1 MDCGAS
7 IVKYILFIFNM
18 LALVCGI
25 LLIVFGSLVLSHLG
39 DIRDIADTFKTSS
52 IPITIIV
59 IGCIIFIISFVGCCG
74 AIREN
79 TCLTM
84 TYSVFMIVLFI
95 LQMIM
100 VVYIWIEKDSFLN
113 AMNKIVDQAW
123 QQRHDKGHYMDF
135 FQINF
140 NCCGR
145 FGVQDYG
152 KETVPN
158 SCCGASAS
166 SCSVDM
172 ARNKYGCSQMFRN
185 FISTNIAIAQY
196 AGLVVAAVELV
207 AFIFACCIANQARNE
222 RRRAAYYT

>member
-25 LLIVFGSLVLSHLG
+25 LLIVFGSLVLSNLG
-39 DIRDIADTFKTSS
+39 DIRDFADTFETSS
-52 IPITIIV
+52 IPISIIV

-74 AIREN
+74 AIRED

-84 TYSVFMIVLFI
+84 TYSIFMLILFV

-100 VVYIWIEKDSFLN
+100 VVYIWIERESFLN
-113 AMNKIVDQAW
+113 AMNKIVDKAW
-123 QQRHDKGHYMDF
+123 EQRHDKGHYMDV
-135 FQINF
+135 FQSGF

-145 FGVQDYG
+145 VGVQDYT
-152 KETVPN
+152 KEIVPN
-158 SCCGASAS
+158 SCCGASAT
-166 SCSVDM
+166 SCSYEL
-172 ARNKYGCSQMFRN
+172 ARNKPGCSQQFRT

-196 AGLVVAAVELV
+196 AGLVVAGVELI

>member
-18 LALVCGI
+18 LSLVCGI
-25 LLIVFGSLVLSHLG
+25 LLIVFGSLLISNLS
-39 DIRDIADTFKTSS
+39 DIKNIAETFHTSS
-52 IPITIIV
+52 IPIAIIA

-84 TYSVFMIVLFI
+84 TYSVFMIVLFV

-100 VVYIWIEKDSFLN
+100 VVYIWIHREYFLSV
-113 AMNKIVDQAW
+113 MNKIVDRAW
-123 QQRHDKGHYMDF
+123 EERHEKGHYMDV
-135 FQINF
+135 FQSSF

-145 FGVQDYG
+145 FGVQDYTS
-152 KETVPN
+152 ETVPN
-158 SCCGASAS
+158 SCCGASAT
-166 SCSVDM
+166 SCSYAM
-172 ARNKYGCSQMFRN
+172 AMLKPGCSKQFNN
-185 FISTNIAIAQY
+185 FISTNIIIAQY
-196 AGLVVAAVELV
+196 AGLVVAGIELV
-207 AFIFACCIANQARNE
+207 AFIFACCIANQTRNE